1 MYFPYLFDWGAIEW
15 QTIYPSTDNFL
26 CVLLLFCSFN
36 DFTNLC
42 EIYGTRL
49 NFVWE
54 TVFMVSYSDLCF
66 LFQKLFISVRYWQYF
81 CSLFN
86 VNIDGIVLFC
96 SQIFYMFDY
105 VFFQFIL
112 FRDLSAHANILFL
125 IWLTVFAVFFLL
137 VCTGLKYAVA
147 VKENKIKIYSTFV
160 MISSLTL

>member
-1 MYFPYLFDWGAIEW
+1 MYFPYLFDSGAIEW

-66 LFQKLFISVRYWQYF
+66 LFQKLLISVRYWQYF

-96 SQIFYMFDY
+96 SQIFYMFWLRFLSIY
-105 VFFQFIL
+105 IISWFISTCKYFVLSLINGFCCFFPSCLYRFEI
-112 FRDLSAHANILFL
+112 
-125 IWLTVFAVFFLL
+125 
-137 VCTGLKYAVA
+137 CC
-147 VKENKIKIYSTFV
+147 
-160 MISSLTL
+160 SS